1 MQYVCLFRFVE
12 VLLDA
17 PNGATLQFLTD
28 LPGDALAVRRTV
40 TIPATTGRHPYRV
53 SLPGSTKGKLYQI
66 KITPTNGFA
75 LRLYQASIYARLLG
89 PQATPW
95 TWHAVPGLFETPVDW
110 QPIKLPIE
118 PTSDAWQQVKLP
130 IEATPDAWQQVKL
143 PIEATPDEWQQVKLP
158 IEATPDAWQQVK
170 LPIEATPDAW
180 SEVKLPIESTPDAW
194 QQVKLPIE
202 NTPDAWSEMKLPVKE
217 TPVVPAWVPVQVD
230 E

>member
-28 LPGDALAVRRTV
+28 MPGDALAVRRAV
-40 TIPATTGRHPYRV
+40 TIPATTGRHPVRV

-66 KITPTNGFA
+66 KIAPTNGFT
-75 LRLYQASIYARLLG
+75 LRLYKAMVYARLLG
-89 PQATPW
+89 TQASPW
-95 TWHAVPGLFETPVDW
+95 TWHPVPGLFETSPDW

-143 PIEATPDEWQQVKLP
+143 PIEATPD
-158 IEATPDAWQQVK
+158 AWQQVK
-170 LPIEATPDAW
+170 LPIED
-180 SEVKLPIESTPDAW
+180 
-194 QQVKLPIE
+194 
-202 NTPDAWSEMKLPVKE
+202 TPDAWSEMKLPVKE
-217 TPVVPAWVPVQVD
+217 TPVVPSWVPVQVD

>member
-17 PNGATLQFLTD
+17 PGGATLQFLTD
-28 LPGDALAVRRTV
+28 LPGDVMMVRRDV
-40 TIPATTGRHPYRV
+40 VIPATTGRHPVRI

-66 KITPTNGFA
+66 KIAPTNGFT
-75 LRLYQASIYARLLG
+75 LRLYQATVYARLLG
-89 PQATPW
+89 TQASPW
-95 TWHAVPGLFETPVDW
+95 SWHPVPGLFETPVDW
-110 QPIKLPIE
+110 VPIKLPIEPTSDAWQQVKLPIE

-170 LPIEATPDAW
+170 LPIEATSDTW
-180 SEVKLPIESTPDAW
+180 SEL
-194 QQVKLPIE
+194 
-202 NTPDAWSEMKLPVKE
+202 KLPVKE
-217 TPVVPAWVPVQVD
+217 TPVVPSWVPVQVD